1 MPEESVRSETDI
13 TLTVTFNS
21 LNNLFRVSFV
31 HLCVCVCAFPQTFEP
46 YHKIQTNNK
55 HETSALAEFKRSCV
69 TWLADGGK
77 TKNL

>member
-31 HLCVCVCAFPQTFEP
+31 HLCAFPQTFGP

-55 HETSALAEFKRSCV
+55 RETSALAECKRSCV

-77 TKNL
+77 TKSL